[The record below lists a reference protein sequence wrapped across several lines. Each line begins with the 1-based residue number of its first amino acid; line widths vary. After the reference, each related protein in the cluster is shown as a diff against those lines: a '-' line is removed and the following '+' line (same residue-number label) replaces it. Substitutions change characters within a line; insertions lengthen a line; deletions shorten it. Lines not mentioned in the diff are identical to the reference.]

1 MRRLAAT
8 PSLNSAN
15 KLIDPTPRLNHR
27 AARPQVVMRD
37 RATGRP
43 RGFGF
48 VTYRD
53 PGVVERVVREV
64 HIVDGRQV
72 SSCFVARQPPLRPN
86 RAAIRAAPNLAA
98 AHAINSPPQIDVKRS
113 VPQEQKPKA
122 RKIFVGGLAP
132 ETDEGAPLGGASSAP
147 RLKLN

>member
-1 MRRLAAT
+1 MIRRLAHTAYL
-8 PSLNSAN
+8 PA
-15 KLIDPTPRLNHR
+15 
-27 AARPQVVMRD
+27 QVVMRD

-72 SSCFVARQPPLRPN
+72 SSCFVARQPPLRSN
-86 RAAIRAAPNLAA
+86 RAAFRAAAPLAA
-98 AHAINSPPQIDVKRS
+98 AHTLNSPPQIDVKRS

-132 ETDEGAPLGGASSAP
+132 ETDEGAPLGGAGNPLFRARAATRAP
-147 RLKLN
+147 SRGR